1 MPDLE
6 PGQPG
11 FMDQH
16 LSDYAGHLQKIY
28 DERTA
33 GDFTFLG
40 VLSDFARTCFEHF
53 EALSE
58 QFEEGQPQDSWL
70 QGQPDAGEDRA

>member
-53 EALSE
+53 EGLRD
-58 QFEEGQPQDSWL
+58 PD
-70 QGQPDAGEDRA
+70 QPDAGEDRV